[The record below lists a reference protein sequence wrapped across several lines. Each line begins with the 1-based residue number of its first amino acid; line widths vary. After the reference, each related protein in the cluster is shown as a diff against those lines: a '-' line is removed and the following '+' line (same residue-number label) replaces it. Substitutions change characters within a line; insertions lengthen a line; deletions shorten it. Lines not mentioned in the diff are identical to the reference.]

1 MSEADAEDGLHG
13 LDEPLATINDTRL
26 NIEFAFHSDRFFL
39 RRGPTEPSFR
49 SFNFKKIPPR
59 KRKSM
64 PACRRQGKAET
75 GRGRKR
81 RVREVRSEY
90 LELRKTL
97 STAGAK
103 GVPFL

>member
-1 MSEADAEDGLHG
+1 MPTLSASTKNSPRPVSA
-13 LDEPLATINDTRL
+13 
-26 NIEFAFHSDRFFL
+26 HSIL
-39 RRGPTEPSFR
+39 KNP
-49 SFNFKKIPPR
+49 PPR

-64 PACRRQGKAET
+64 ERRNGARAE
-75 GRGRKR
+75 R